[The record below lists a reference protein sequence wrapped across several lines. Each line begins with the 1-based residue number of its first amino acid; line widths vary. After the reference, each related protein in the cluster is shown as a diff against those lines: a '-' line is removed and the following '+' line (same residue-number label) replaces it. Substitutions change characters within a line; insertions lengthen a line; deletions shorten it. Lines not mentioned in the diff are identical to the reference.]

1 MRRGPRAGRPSC
13 RKGEMGVPT
22 RDLPEQNGGT
32 RSPNGEDK
40 ELRTVRL
47 RLYIILGS
55 TADNLAIGEV
65 E

>member
-32 RSPNGEDK
+32 RSPNGEAK